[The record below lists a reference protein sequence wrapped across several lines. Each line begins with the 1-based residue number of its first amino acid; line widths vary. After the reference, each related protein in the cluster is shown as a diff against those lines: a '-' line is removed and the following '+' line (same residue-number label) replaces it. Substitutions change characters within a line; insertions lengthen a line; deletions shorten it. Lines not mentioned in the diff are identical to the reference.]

1 MMVGANSFS
10 HHGAVPT
17 PSAANRSIAIKRSRP
32 FRRNTQQQ
40 REIRQVFERT
50 DRPLT
55 ADEILRLAQEKIAG
69 LGIATVYRTIK
80 ALTNDGWLV
89 PVEVPGASPRFEIR
103 CKAHHHHFH
112 CLKCRRL
119 FELKG
124 CVEHLGRMTP
134 PTFQMVDHFVLI
146 DGFCAECCRVRKSRF
161 AAAQRNGLMRA
172 RRNLKGFSGS
182 TS

>member
-1 MMVGANSFS
+1 
-10 HHGAVPT
+10 
-17 PSAANRSIAIKRSRP
+17 
-32 FRRNTQQQ
+32 
-40 REIRQVFERT
+40 VFERT

-146 DGFCAECCRVRKSRF
+146 DGFCAECCRVRKIPVRGSS
-161 AAAQRNGLMRA
+161 AQWFDAGPPQ
-172 RRNLKGFSGS
+172 LKGF
-182 TS
+182 